1 MYFRGKSEVKGQY
14 VSFPPPPKR
23 IKKAELL
30 WSEEPGV
37 PYLLCFPMPLSSP
50 PYAPTTHT
58 YKHRAQKSGH
68 VSSKELL
75 VLDQQ
80 GAQVAL
86 NWEI

>member
-30 WSEEPGV
+30 WSKEPGV

-50 PYAPTTHT
+50 PYPPPHT
-58 YKHRAQKSGH
+58 NTEPRSQAMC
-68 VSSKELL
+68 LL
-75 VLDQQ
+75 RNFLSLTNK
-80 GAQVAL
+80 GPK
-86 NWEI
+86 WP

>member
-14 VSFPPPPKR
+14 VSFPPQKK

-50 PYAPTTHT
+50 PYPTPIQTQSPEA
-58 YKHRAQKSGH
+58 RPCD
-68 VSSKELL
+68 L
-75 VLDQQ
+75 
-80 GAQVAL
+80 
-86 NWEI
+86 